1 MYRHGSDTYDIEAIE
16 ARARKLRADWLRS
29 LVTRKQ
35 R

>member
-1 MYRHGSDTYDIEAIE
+1 MNSLQSVDIPSIE

-29 LVTRKQ
+29 LFASKR